1 MQSSPLKSM
10 AAPLALFGGAVLFFG
25 IFTLASPYH
34 IDTVIYLESVEQI
47 LQADEVVHPFRSRS

>member
-1 MQSSPLKSM
+1 MTAPISLFAG
-10 AAPLALFGGAVLFFG
+10 AALFFG

-34 IDTVIYLESVEQI
+34 LDTVIYLESVEQI